1 MKLVVLLLSQT
12 LLEVLSIIME
22 ASAFSLELVIGVLV
36 AVTLSVSL
44 YFVIVPVLQIKK
56 KKTKVEGNSQIV
68 DGKQNISVNG
78 VNGDVTINTNS
89 DKSEEVRESGAID
102 YNVYILFIDDEP
114 DSEEDMKRIKSLSS
128 YGYTN
133 VHLIKDGT
141 VTSPEVVSAQFVFV
155 DITGVGKAAGCNEGT
170 ELAVQIKKKYGEQKI
185 VAIYS
190 STETHNIQVKGL
202 QSLDYIFG
210 KNDDTQVYLDFI
222 EQYAKRN

>member
-1 MKLVVLLLSQT
+1 METSLFSTELIIGLIVIAV
-12 LLEVLSIIME
+12 SIT
-22 ASAFSLELVIGVLV
+22 V
-36 AVTLSVSL
+36 
-44 YFVIVPVLQIKK
+44 YFVIVPVFQIKK
-56 KKTKVEGNSQIV
+56 KKEIVKGNNQKVNGEH
-68 DGKQNISVNG
+68 NISVNG
-78 VNGDVTINTNS
+78 INGDVTINTNS
-89 DKSEEVRESGAID
+89 NKTEGTQPSNEID
-102 YNVYILFIDDEP
+102 YNAYILFIDDEP
-114 DSEEDMKRIKSLSS
+114 ISEDEMSRIKSLRS

-133 VHLIKDGT
+133 VHLINDGT
-141 VTSPEVVSAQFVFV
+141 VTTPEVVNAQFVFV

-170 ELAVQIKKKYGEQKI
+170 ELAVQIKKKYKENKI

>member
-1 MKLVVLLLSQT
+1 METSFFSPELIIGLIVTVVS
-12 LLEVLSIIME
+12 LSIG
-22 ASAFSLELVIGVLV
+22 F
-36 AVTLSVSL
+36 
-44 YFVIVPVLQIKK
+44 YFIPVLQIKRK
-56 KKTKVEGNSQIV
+56 KDNVKGNSQKV

-78 VNGDVTINTNS
+78 VNGPVTITTS
-89 DKSEEVRESGAID
+89 SSERVETPQSEVID
-102 YNVYILFIDDEP
+102 YNTYILFIDDEP
-114 DSEEDMKRIKSLSS
+114 TSEDDMSRIKSLRS

-133 VHLIKDGT
+133 VHLINDGT
-141 VTSPEVVSAQFVFV
+141 VTSPEVVRAQFVFV

-170 ELAVQIKKKYGEQKI
+170 ELAVQIKKRYGENKI

-222 EQYAKRN
+222 EQYAKQNKN